1 MADTSVG
8 GGEVNYETIIGLEVH
23 VELKTNSKIFCG
35 CKNDSKSAPN
45 TNVCPVCMGFPG
57 ALPVLNQEAVDLALK
72 ASLALNCQINQQS
85 KFDRKNYF
93 YPDSPK
99 AYQISQYDKPVG
111 EHGYIEIDV
120 NGERKRIGITRV
132 HLEEDAGKST
142 HATDG
147 SHTLVDFNRT
157 GVPLIEIVSE
167 PDIRTPEEA
176 RLYLEALKS
185 IMQYCDVSDCRMEE
199 GSLRCDANI
208 SLRPVGEAK
217 FGNKA
222 ELKNMNSFRN
232 VQRGLE
238 YEEQRQHDAY
248 ENGDNVVQ
256 ETRRFDEATQTTI
269 SMRSKEEAHDYRY
282 FPEPDLVDLHID
294 DAWLDG
300 IRAALP
306 ELPLQ
311 KRARYETELG
321 LPVYDAGVLTSD
333 PQVALYYE
341 AVIASGVDAKAASNW
356 VMSDVLG
363 ALNNEGKTPAQSP
376 ISPENLA
383 GLIQEL
389 DGGKI
394 SSKQARE
401 VFKFMWDSGK
411 TAKAIIQEKGFEQIS
426 DASVLGPM
434 LDEVLANNPKSVEDY
449 KGGKARALGALVGQA
464 MKATRGKANPALVNE
479 LLIEK
484 IKALD

>member
-57 ALPVLNQEAVDLALK
+57 ALPVLNQEAVDLAIK

-238 YEEQRQHDAY
+238 YEEQRQLDAY
-248 ENGDNVVQ
+248 ENGANVVQ

-321 LPVYDAGVLTSD
+321 LPAYDAGVLTSD

-411 TAKAIIQEKGFEQIS
+411 TAKDIIQEKGFEQIS

-434 LDEVLANNPKSVEDY
+434 LDDVLANNPKSVEDY
-449 KGGKARALGALVGQA
+449 KSGKARALGALVGQA

>member
-1 MADTSVG
+1 M
-8 GGEVNYETIIGLEVH
+8 NYETVIGLEVH

-35 CKNDSKSAPN
+35 CKNDSKSEPN
-45 TNVCPVCMGFPG
+45 TNVCPVCMGHPG
-57 ALPVLNQEAVDLALK
+57 ALPVLNQQAVELALR
-72 ASLALNCQINQQS
+72 ASTALNCTINQES

-99 AYQISQYDKPVG
+99 GYQISQFDKPVG

-120 NGERKRIGITRV
+120 NGERKRIGITRL

-142 HATDG
+142 HAADG

-157 GVPLIEIVSE
+157 GVPLVEIVSE

-208 SLRPVGEAK
+208 SLRPVGETK

-238 YEEQRQHDAY
+238 YEVERQRAIYEQGGTVD
-248 ENGDNVVQ
+248 Q

-269 SMRSKEEAHDYRY
+269 TMRSKEEAHDYRY
-282 FPEPDLVDLHID
+282 FPEPDLVDLDID
-294 DAWLDG
+294 DAWLNR
-300 IRAALP
+300 IRGSLP
-306 ELPLQ
+306 ELPLA
-311 KRARYETELG
+311 KRDRYVSGLG
-321 LPVYDAGVLTSD
+321 LPEYDAGVLTAD
-333 PQVALYYE
+333 PFMAQYYE
-341 AVIASGVDAKAASNW
+341 RVIALGVDAKAASNW

-363 ALNNEGKTPAQSP
+363 ALNNEAKTWTDSP

-383 GLIQEL
+383 GLIGEMNS
-389 DGGKI
+389 GKI

-401 VFKFMWDSGK
+401 VFKFMWESGK
-411 TAKAIIQEKGFEQIS
+411 SAQEIIKEKGFEQIS
-426 DASVLGPM
+426 DESVLGPII
-434 LDEVLANNPKSVEDY
+434 DEVLANNAKSVADF
-449 KGGKARALGALVGQA
+449 KGGKDRALGALVGQV
-464 MKATRGKANPALVNE
+464 MKATKGKANPTMVND
-479 LLIEK
+479 LLIAK
-484 IKALD
+484 INALD